1 MKNRF
6 YHSANVNHN
15 ISIDNLNTLYN
26 IVNSISVIPKDL
38 NEATSFDEVHY
49 LSDKLHEK
57 VNCIYNII
65 LK

>member
-6 YHSANVNHN
+6 YSPANVRHN
-15 ISIDNLNTLYN
+15 ISSDELKKLYN

-38 NEATSFDEVHY
+38 NETTSFDYVHY
-49 LSDKLHEK
+49 LSYKLHEK

>member
-1 MKNRF
+1 MKKT
-6 YHSANVNHN
+6 YHNASVRHY
-15 ISIDNLNTLYN
+15 ISSNNLTTLYN

>member
-1 MKNRF
+1 MKKQS
-6 YHSANVNHN
+6 HSTAGVRHY
-15 ISIDNLNTLYN
+15 ISSDNLNTLYN

-49 LSDKLHEK
+49 LSDKLHKK

>member
-1 MKNRF
+1 MKSKL
-6 YHSANVNHN
+6 YHNASVRHY